1 MDPSQASLVHGESA
15 FVPPPSGDIELLIQA
30 TLNEKNAPE
39 ILQFKQDVVDRLQ
52 GALSAQEEYEE
63 ALESDMSQELRR
75 MVLSLENKRVRYLLK
90 MYHRTRLQK
99 IEKFAASIVADDQ
112 YKDRLSES
120 EMQYCRD
127 YFVLLGRHFH
137 GMVLDHLPDDFR
149 PLVKLTK
156 LSTSDDLI
164 LRPKLNTHVFVK
176 AVDDCGAVYLSED
189 LMLDNVQQNDLF
201 IVRYEPMAHLV
212 RTGQVVLI

>member
-1 MDPSQASLVHGESA
+1 MDPSQATPVPDESA
-15 FVPPPSGDIELLIQA
+15 SAPPPSGDIELLIQA

-39 ILQFKQDVVDRLQ
+39 ILEFKQDVVDRLQ
-52 GALSAQEEYEE
+52 GALSAQEEYVE
-63 ALESDMSQELRR
+63 ALESDMCQELRR

-90 MYHRTRLQK
+90 LYHRTRLQK
-99 IEKFAASIVADDQ
+99 IEKFAASIVADEQ
-112 YKDRLSES
+112 YQDRLSES

-156 LSTSDDLI
+156 LSTHDDLI

-176 AVDDCGAVYLSED
+176 AVDNCGSVLLNED
-189 LMLDNVQQNDLF
+189 LVLDVTQNDLF
-201 IVRYEPMAHLV
+201 IMRYEPMAHLV